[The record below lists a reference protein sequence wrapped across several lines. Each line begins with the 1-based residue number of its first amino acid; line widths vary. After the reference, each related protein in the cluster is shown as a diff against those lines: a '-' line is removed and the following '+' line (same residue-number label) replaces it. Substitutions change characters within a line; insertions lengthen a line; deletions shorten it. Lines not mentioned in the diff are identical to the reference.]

1 MNEVGI
7 AVLTIPNANI
17 LTMCNAGTDIVNMF
31 VSVHAANELIEK
43 TPTIIHFA
51 VANTQNV
58 IYPLGF
64 TKPNAAHSI
73 NSESAQIFSAS

>member
-1 MNEVGI
+1 MYASTIHTIPNKAKSEYQLMNEVGI
-7 AVLTIPNANI
+7 SVLTIPNANI
-17 LTMCNAGTDIVNMF
+17 
-31 VSVHAANELIEK
+31 LIEK